1 MSRGRKPLG
10 WYARPKVI
18 LSWTVPAAF
27 VGIILGK
34 SFNED
39 AQIDATIAGGLV
51 AILASIVAGI
61 FQPRKQEDENE

>member
-1 MSRGRKPLG
+1 MREPAP

-27 VGIILGK
+27 VGIIVGK
-34 SFNED
+34 SFNEE
-39 AQIDATIAGGLV
+39 AAIDATIAGGLV

-61 FQPRKQEDENE
+61 FQPSRKREEEDE